1 MTVDPIVP
9 AEFIE
14 TYKRFS
20 HDLYLPNPEVRKAES
35 NVERLH
41 RARKR
46 FFADSRFSTTPQL
59 LERDGR

>member
-1 MTVDPIVP
+1 MTVDPIVA

-14 TYKRFS
+14 TYERFL
-20 HDLYLPNPEVRKAES
+20 HDIYLPNPEVRKPES

-46 FFADSRFSTTPQL
+46 FLADPSFSTTPQL
-59 LERDGR
+59 SVRDAR